1 MIGTTD
7 LMNFLMKSTSTYTR
21 TDKTTAMVRIKTSSF
36 ILFNKSGFRYGLIRA
51 ICPSL
56 HCTDEENKYINQ
68 HWDSDRKNW
77 TKMCTDETNMTRW
90 VIWTIIDK

>member
-36 ILFNKSGFRYGLIRA
+36 ILFKKSGFKYGLIKA
-51 ICPSL
+51 ICPRL
-56 HCTDEENKYINQ
+56 HGTDEENKYVNQ
-68 HWDSDRKNW
+68 HWDKCGQIW
-77 TKMCTDETNMTRW
+77 TKMGTDGTNMTRW

>member
-21 TDKTTAMVRIKTSSF
+21 TDNTTAMVRIKTSSF
-36 ILFNKSGFRYGLIRA
+36 ILLKKSGFRYGLIWA
-51 ICPSL
+51 ICPRL
-56 HCTDEENKYINQ
+56 HGTDEENKYVNQ
-68 HWDSDRKNW
+68 HWDKCGQIW
-77 TKMCTDETNMTRW
+77 TKMGTDDTNMTRW